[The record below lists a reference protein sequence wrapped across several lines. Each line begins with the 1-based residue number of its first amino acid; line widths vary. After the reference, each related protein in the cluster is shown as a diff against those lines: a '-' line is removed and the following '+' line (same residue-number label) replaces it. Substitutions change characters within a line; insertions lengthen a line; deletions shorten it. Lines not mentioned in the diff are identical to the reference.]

1 MRARDRIKAAREHLK
16 ASYKAGN
23 IYQDVSKHPV
33 IIEALKIAAG
43 NKFEE
48 KVKIAEKTVTKIE

>member
-1 MRARDRIKAAREHLK
+1 MTKRQKIAAAKRYLLEAYNSGECCWELHKNQFVKKA
-16 ASYKAGN
+16 
-23 IYQDVSKHPV
+23 
-33 IIEALKIAAG
+33 IEIAAG

>member
-16 ASYKAGN
+16 AAHKADR
-23 IYQDVSKHPV
+23 IHQDVSKHPV
-33 IIEALKIAAG
+33 ILEALKIAAG

-48 KVKIAEKTVTKIE
+48 IIKAAEKQAEKI